1 MRIAII
7 QETVDAQRGGAET
20 STLEMAR
27 RLAELGQDVTVVCSG
42 RGAASAGESTPG
54 GATVRIHA
62 IEPSTAGRYRRT
74 REFVQRAEAYC
85 TSQLFDVIHAVT
97 PVACATVYQPRGG
110 TYRETVRQ
118 STAMAGGPLAR
129 ALRRL
134 GRRFNRRQRYLLSLE
149 EVLLSRPVPPVVAAV
164 SAYVQRQVGDGF
176 RGFPASRVRVVFN
189 GVDVRPL
196 EYVESAAARSDWRR
210 RLHVVDDAPLVLFV
224 AHNFR
229 LKGLAELIRAVA
241 RSAESSS
248 REHTPWLLSVAGRDD
263 ATRYQGLAARLGVQN
278 RVRFLGAVDDVRGLY
293 AAADV
298 LAHPTWYDPC
308 SRVVLEALCCG
319 LPVVTTWFNGAAEV
333 IEPGR
338 HGVVVDSPD
347 QIDRLSAAV
356 TTCLRSDMR
365 SACAADA
372 ARMRERLSMARH
384 ARELLEL
391 YTSAVRGAGSGGR

>member
-1 MRIAII
+1 
-7 QETVDAQRGGAET
+7 
-20 STLEMAR
+20 
-27 RLAELGQDVTVVCSG
+27 
-42 RGAASAGESTPG
+42 
-54 GATVRIHA
+54 
-62 IEPSTAGRYRRT
+62 
-74 REFVQRAEAYC
+74 
-85 TSQLFDVIHAVT
+85 
-97 PVACATVYQPRGG
+97 
-110 TYRETVRQ
+110 
-118 STAMAGGPLAR
+118 
-129 ALRRL
+129 
-134 GRRFNRRQRYLLSLE
+134 
-149 EVLLSRPVPPVVAAV
+149 
-164 SAYVQRQVGDGF
+164 
-176 RGFPASRVRVVFN
+176 
-189 GVDVRPL
+189 
-196 EYVESAAARSDWRR
+196 
-210 RLHVVDDAPLVLFV
+210 
-224 AHNFR
+224 
-229 LKGLAELIRAVA
+229 
-241 RSAESSS
+241 
-248 REHTPWLLSVAGRDD
+248 LLSVAGRDD